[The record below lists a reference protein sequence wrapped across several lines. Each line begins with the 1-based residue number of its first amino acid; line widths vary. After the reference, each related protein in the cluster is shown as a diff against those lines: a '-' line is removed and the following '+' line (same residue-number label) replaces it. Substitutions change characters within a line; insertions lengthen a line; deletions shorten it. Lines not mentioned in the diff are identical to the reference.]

1 MVAELAPQWG
11 KFGHPSGQVRQRPIL
26 YSQTSVV
33 GNAKGQEYVT
43 TLTYHMD
50 YPSWFFGIQ
59 IEQKFGLKC
68 RIKLSDYR
76 LAFWANLF
84 VELLLG

>member
-33 GNAKGQEYVT
+33 GIAKDQEYVT

-50 YPSWFFGIQ
+50 YPS
-59 IEQKFGLKC
+59 
-68 RIKLSDYR
+68 
-76 LAFWANLF
+76 
-84 VELLLG
+84 

>member
-11 KFGHPSGQVRQRPIL
+11 KFCHPSGQVRQRPIL

-33 GNAKGQEYVT
+33 GIAKGQEYVT
-43 TLTYHMD
+43 TLTEHME

-59 IEQKFGLKC
+59 IEQKVGLKC
-68 RIKLSDYR
+68 RIKLS
-76 LAFWANLF
+76 
-84 VELLLG
+84 ELSSCFLGQFIR